1 MSRADHYAAGG
12 RGIGFYVSAGERLAI
27 MGTAIFE
34 CMQRTVEL
42 NDRNVEAID
51 LGIEP
56 AS

>member
-1 MSRADHYAAGG
+1 MSRADHYAAGD
-12 RGIGFYVSAGERLAI
+12 RDIVFYVSAGERLAI